1 MSGFWNPLQRP
12 IRPAVTPMVHGSIMP
27 SDLNPDSAQHGGE
40 SASGGSIS
48 ERRLL
53 ERARRGSRSAI
64 DTLFTRYRSWLRRR
78 SRGRLPPWA
87 RDGIDTSDIVHDA
100 LHQTFARLESFES
113 RHARALQAYLL
124 RAVENRIN
132 DQLRR
137 AKRRL
142 NVIMPDASARLSDS
156 AAPQH
161 RQLVNDETRK
171 RYAAGLERLTDRD
184 RRLIVGRAELG
195 YSYRQIAFMERLSTE
210 AVARKALTRALRRLV
225 DVMSNAY

>member
-1 MSGFWNPLQRP
+1 
-12 IRPAVTPMVHGSIMP
+12 MP
-27 SDLNPDSAQHGGE
+27 SDLNPGSAQHGGE

-87 RDGIDTSDIVHDA
+87 RDGIDTSDIVHDT
-100 LHQTFARLESFES
+100 LHQTLARLGSFES
-113 RHARALQAYLL
+113 RHARAFQGYLL

-142 NVIMPDASARLSDS
+142 NVIMPDASAPLSDS

-161 RQLVNDETRK
+161 RQLVNEETRK
-171 RYAAGLERLTDRD
+171 RYVVGLERLTDRD

-195 YSYRQIAFMERLSTE
+195 YSYRQIAFMERLSSE
-210 AVARKALTRALRRLV
+210 AGARKALARALRRLV
-225 DVMSNAY
+225 DVMSNA

>member
-1 MSGFWNPLQRP
+1 
-12 IRPAVTPMVHGSIMP
+12 MP
-27 SDLNPDSAQHGGE
+27 SDLNPGSAQHTGE
-40 SASGGSIS
+40 SASSGSTS
-48 ERRLL
+48 ERRLF

-87 RDGIDTSDIVHDA
+87 RDGIDTSDVVHDA

-113 RHARALQAYLL
+113 KHVRALQGYLL

-137 AKRRL
+137 ARRRL
-142 NVIMPDASARLSDS
+142 NVTMPHGSAHRPDS

-161 RQLVNDETRK
+161 QQLVDDETRK

-195 YSYRQIAFMERLSTE
+195 YSFRQIALMERLSTE

-225 DVMSNAY
+225 DVISNA

>member
-1 MSGFWNPLQRP
+1 
-12 IRPAVTPMVHGSIMP
+12 MP
-27 SDLNPDSAQHGGE
+27 SDLHPGSAQHGGE

-87 RDGIDTSDIVHDA
+87 RDGIDTSDVVHDA

-113 RHARALQAYLL
+113 KHARALQGYLL

-137 AKRRL
+137 ARRRL
-142 NVIMPDASARLSDS
+142 NVTMPHASAPLSAS
-156 AAPQH
+156 AAPQYQ
-161 RQLVNDETRK
+161 QLVDDETRK
-171 RYAAGLERLTDRD
+171 RYVAGLERLTDRD

-195 YSYRQIAFMERLSTE
+195 YSYRQIAFMERLSSE
-210 AVARKALTRALRRLV
+210 AGARKALARALRRLV
-225 DVMSNAY
+225 DVISNA

>member
-1 MSGFWNPLQRP
+1 MS
-12 IRPAVTPMVHGSIMP
+12 A
-27 SDLNPDSAQHGGE
+27 DLKPDPTRHGGE
-40 SASGGSIS
+40 SASDGSTS

-64 DTLFTRYRSWLRRR
+64 DALFTRYRSWLRRR

-87 RDGIDTSDIVHDA
+87 RDGIDTSDIVHDT
-100 LHQTFARLESFES
+100 LHQTFARLDSFES
-113 RHARALQAYLL
+113 RHARALRGYLL

-137 AKRRL
+137 ARRRL
-142 NVIMPDASARLSDS
+142 NVVVPDAPARLSDA

-161 RQLVNDETRK
+161 RQLVDDETRK

-184 RRLIVGRAELG
+184 RRLVVGRAELG

-225 DVMSNAY
+225 DVMSND

>member
-1 MSGFWNPLQRP
+1 
-12 IRPAVTPMVHGSIMP
+12 MP
-27 SDLNPDSAQHGGE
+27 SDLDPDSAQPGGE
-40 SASGGSIS
+40 SASGGSAS

-53 ERARRGSRSAI
+53 ARARRGSRSAI

-87 RDGIDTSDIVHDA
+87 RDGIDTSDIVHDT
-100 LHQTFARLESFES
+100 LHQTFARLDSFEP
-113 RHARALQAYLL
+113 RHARALQGYLL

-142 NVIMPDASARLSDS
+142 NAIMPDAPASLSDS
-156 AAPQH
+156 AAPQY
-161 RQLVNDETRK
+161 RRLVDDETRK

-195 YSYRQIAFMERLSTE
+195 YSYRQIAFMERLSSE

-225 DVMSNAY
+225 DVMSDA

>member
-1 MSGFWNPLQRP
+1 M
-12 IRPAVTPMVHGSIMP
+12 T
-27 SDLNPDSAQHGGE
+27 SDLNPDSARLRGE
-40 SASGGSIS
+40 PASGGSTS

-64 DTLFTRYRSWLRRR
+64 DALFTRYRSWLRRR
-78 SRGRLPPWA
+78 SRGRLPAWA
-87 RDGIDTSDIVHDA
+87 RDGIDTSDVVQDA
-100 LHQTFARLESFES
+100 LHQTFARLDSFES
-113 RHARALQAYLL
+113 RHARALQGYLL

-142 NVIMPDASARLSDS
+142 NVIAPDASAPLSDS
-156 AAPQH
+156 ASPQH
-161 RQLVNDETRK
+161 QRLVDDETRK
-171 RYAAGLERLTDRD
+171 LYAAGLERLTDRD

-225 DVMSNAY
+225 DIMSND

>member
-1 MSGFWNPLQRP
+1 M
-12 IRPAVTPMVHGSIMP
+12 PA
-27 SDLNPDSAQHGGE
+27 DLNPDSAQPGGE
-40 SASGGSIS
+40 SASGGPAS

-53 ERARRGSRSAI
+53 ERARRGSRSAV
-64 DTLFTRYRSWLRRR
+64 DALFTRYRSWLRRR

-87 RDGIDTSDIVHDA
+87 RDGVDTSDIVHDT
-100 LHQTFARLESFES
+100 LHQTFARLDSFES
-113 RHARALQAYLL
+113 RHDRALQGYLM

-137 AKRRL
+137 ARRRL
-142 NVIMPDASARLSDS
+142 NAIMPDASAPLSDS
-156 AAPQH
+156 AAPQY
-161 RQLVNDETRK
+161 RQLVDDESRK

-195 YSYRQIAFMERLSTE
+195 YSYRQIAFMERLSSE

-225 DVMSNAY
+225 DVMSDA

>member
-1 MSGFWNPLQRP
+1 MSRT
-12 IRPAVTPMVHGSIMP
+12 VMP
-27 SDLNPDSAQHGGE
+27 SDLNPDSAQYGGE
-40 SASGGSIS
+40 SASGGSTS
-48 ERRLL
+48 ERHLL

-64 DTLFTRYRSWLRRR
+64 DTLFTRYRAWLRRR

-87 RDGIDTSDIVHDA
+87 REGIDTSDIVHDT

-113 RHARALQAYLL
+113 KHARALQGYLL

-142 NVIMPDASARLSDS
+142 NVIMPDASAPLSDS

-161 RQLVNDETRK
+161 QQLVDDETRK
-171 RYAAGLERLTDRD
+171 RYVAGLERLTDRD
-184 RRLIVGRAELG
+184 RRLIVARAELG
-195 YSYRQIAFMERLSTE
+195 YSYRQIAFLERLSSE
-210 AVARKALTRALRRLV
+210 AVARKALARALRRLV
-225 DVMSNAY
+225 DIMSNA

>member
-1 MSGFWNPLQRP
+1 MSGSSNPLQRP
-12 IRPAVTPMVHGSIMP
+12 IRPAVTPIVNGSIMP
-27 SDLNPDSAQHGGE
+27 SDLDPDPAQPGGE
-40 SASGGSIS
+40 SASGGSTS

-64 DTLFTRYRSWLRRR
+64 DALFTRYRSWLRRR

-87 RDGIDTSDIVHDA
+87 RDGIDTSDIVHDT
-100 LHQTFARLESFES
+100 LHQTFARLDSFES
-113 RHARALQAYLL
+113 RHDRALQGYLL
-124 RAVENRIN
+124 RAVENRIS

-142 NVIMPDASARLSDS
+142 NAIMPDAPAPLSDS
-156 AAPQH
+156 AAPQY
-161 RQLVNDETRK
+161 RQLVDDETRK

-195 YSYRQIAFMERLSTE
+195 YSYRQIAFMEGLSSE

-225 DVMSNAY
+225 DVMSNG

>member
-1 MSGFWNPLQRP
+1 MQ
-12 IRPAVTPMVHGSIMP
+12 
-27 SDLNPDSAQHGGE
+27 SDLNPDSAQPGGE
-40 SASGGSIS
+40 SSDGSTS
-48 ERRLL
+48 NRRLL
-53 ERARRGSRSAI
+53 EQARRGSRSAI

-78 SRGRLPPWA
+78 SRGRLPQWA
-87 RDGIDTSDIVHDA
+87 RDGIDTSDIVHDT
-100 LHQTFARLESFES
+100 LHQTFARLDSFES
-113 RHARALQAYLL
+113 RHARALQGYLL

-137 AKRRL
+137 ANRRL
-142 NVIMPDASARLSDS
+142 NVIMPDAPAPLSDS

-161 RQLVNDETRK
+161 QQLVDDETRK
-171 RYAAGLERLTDRD
+171 RYAAGLERLTARD

-225 DVMSNAY
+225 DVMSND

>member
-1 MSGFWNPLQRP
+1 
-12 IRPAVTPMVHGSIMP
+12 MP
-27 SDLNPDSAQHGGE
+27 SDLHPDSAQHG
-40 SASGGSIS
+40 SDCASGGSIS
-48 ERRLL
+48 EWRLL

-78 SRGRLPPWA
+78 SRGRLPRWA
-87 RDGIDTSDIVHDA
+87 RDGIDTSDIVHDT

-113 RHARALQAYLL
+113 KHARALQGYLL

-142 NVIMPDASARLSDS
+142 NVIVPDASAPLSDV

-161 RQLVNDETRK
+161 QQLVNDETRK
-171 RYAAGLERLTDRD
+171 RYVAGLERLTDRD

-195 YSYRQIAFMERLSTE
+195 YSYRQIAFMERLSSE
-210 AVARKALTRALRRLV
+210 AGARKALTRALRRLV
-225 DVMSNAY
+225 DVMSHA